1 MIKKLMTLGA
11 VVSALTFGS
20 QAVFAND
27 IPQTEKLGQ
36 EKAWLQGGSV
46 IGKEQQKNFQIK
58 NVQQQSNENI
68 FFRKLGL
75 RNTDGWIAWEDYT
88 KFTVNYYRIV
98 EITTHHTG
106 QNADIEYVVVC
117 PGKEPKTFQIKGEV
131 IGKQT
136 FWLPPGEYY
145 VNFRNLSSDPADVSV
160 SVNQYM

>member
-20 QAVFAND
+20 QVVFAND
-27 IPQTEKLGQ
+27 VSQTEKLGQ
-36 EKAWLQGGSV
+36 EKIRLQEGSV
-46 IGKEQQKNFQIK
+46 IGRDQQIK

-75 RNTDGWIAWEDYT
+75 RNTDGWIAYEDYA
-88 KFTVNYYRIV
+88 KFTVNYYRVV

-106 QNADIEYVVVC
+106 QNADIEYVVVS

-136 FWLPPGEYY
+136 FWLPPGTYY
-145 VNFRNLSSDPADVSV
+145 VNFRNHSSDPADVSV